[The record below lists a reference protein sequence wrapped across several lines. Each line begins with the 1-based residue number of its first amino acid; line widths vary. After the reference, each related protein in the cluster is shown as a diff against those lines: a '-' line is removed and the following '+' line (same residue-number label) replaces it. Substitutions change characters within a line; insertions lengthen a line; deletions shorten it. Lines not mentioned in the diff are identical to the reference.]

1 MTLFLTSNIG
11 GVKKENGQKYATNF
25 FEQNKFLENLKKHI
39 KNNKKF
45 VLIASNPTNYEQNDL
60 FLDLDKKALN
70 LSGIDFDE
78 YLVLDNRN
86 KIDACNILKNSDLIF
101 LCGGDTFVQNEFFN
115 EIQLKEHIKK
125 VNSVIVGI
133 SAGSINAAL
142 NVFNSPECKEDLV
155 NSSNLQGLGLTSIN
169 IEPHFRLNNTN
180 TLNEKIQREAII
192 KESYNRDIYAI
203 PDGSYILEDS
213 NYIYL
218 YGECYKIK
226 NGNINL
232 ICKDDEMIKIS
243 K

>member
-1 MTLFLTSNIG
+1 M
-11 GVKKENGQKYATNF
+11 
-25 FEQNKFLENLKKHI
+25 
-39 KNNKKF
+39 
-45 VLIASNPTNYEQNDL
+45 
-60 FLDLDKKALN
+60 
-70 LSGIDFDE
+70 
-78 YLVLDNRN
+78 
-86 KIDACNILKNSDLIF
+86 CNILKNSDLIF

-180 TLNEKIQREAII
+180 KFLKNKTRGINEKIQREAII
-192 KESYNRDIYAI
+192 KESCNRDIYAI